1 VPFWFKRGL
10 IQVTY
15 RYLGGG
21 TCCLGVHTKIYLV
34 LYSTTG
40 LMLALL
46 LVSGSPFQV
55 GVRCPQNR
63 GIHHLGYM
71 QVRVPV
77 SLVLGEWSLAPLNLQ
92 FTANKRPRYPTILP
106 KNGCISSGNF
116 NVPEV
121 ANLCTIF
128 GIVD

>member
-1 VPFWFKRGL
+1 
-10 IQVTY
+10 
-15 RYLGGG
+15 
-21 TCCLGVHTKIYLV
+21 LGVHTKIHLFV

-63 GIHHLGYM
+63 GIHHLGYL
-71 QVRVPV
+71 QVCVPV

-92 FTANKRPRYPTILP
+92 FTANKRPRYPT
-106 KNGCISSGNF
+106 KKMVAFRVGT

-121 ANLCTIF
+121 ANPCTIF